1 MLEGLSTN
9 RRCESIAACLV
20 AAGQRFVIRYHSA
33 RTTQSEKRLNP
44 REAAELARSG
54 LFIASVYQD
63 RARKL
68 EDFGAARGAEDA
80 AAALTYAGQV
90 GQPPG
95 SAVYFAVDE
104 DFSAL
109 QVHAVV
115 VPYFRSIARVFAE
128 AGKGT
133 PYLSIGVY
141 GSGLTCR
148 LVGALPLVSFT
159 WLAEATGW
167 RESKTYTAWQVRQHR
182 NTGQTLCSLGVDF
195 QRCEAQDAFG
205 QWQPV
210 GGLLANDQSE
220 GQGELRHVKAEGGN
234 VRWMP
239 STLFNTPITMLAQGQ
254 SVRVLGTSA
263 PGWLRVRATV
273 GGSEVIGHVAASRL
287 EGVALLPALLPAV
300 LPEISPT
307 PPPTLALP
315 PASLR
320 ANHPAATR
328 ASTSGRAFPIGEA
341 GRPTRDTSAGAATR
355 VAQLQGIADWLAVPS
370 SPRFQR
376 VPGGDTYC
384 NVYATDY
391 ATLAG
396 AYLPRVWWTAP
407 ALVQIGQGHTPPVQ
421 YGVSVREMRAD
432 DLYAWLV
439 DAGPAFGWRP
449 VFDATALQATA
460 NAGGVGIICAD
471 REAQGRAGHITVVV
485 PEDATHGAE
494 RDADGNVTQP
504 LQSQAGAKNFRFG
517 SAGKSW
523 WLGTEFRDRGFFV
536 HA

>member
-9 RRCESIAACLV
+9 RRCESSATCLV
-20 AAGQRFVIRYHSA
+20 AAGQRFAIRYHSA
-33 RTTQSEKRLNP
+33 RTTQPEKRLHP
-44 REAAELARSG
+44 REAAGLARAG
-54 LFIASVYQD
+54 LSIASVYQD
-63 RARKL
+63 RARKV

-80 AAALTYAGQV
+80 AAALIYAGQV

-109 QVHAVV
+109 QIQAVV
-115 VPYFRSIARVFAE
+115 VPYFRAIARVFAE
-128 AGKGT
+128 AGNGT
-133 PYLSIGVY
+133 PYLTVGVY

-148 LVGALPLVSFT
+148 LIGALPFVSFT

-167 RESKTYTAWQVRQHR
+167 RESKIYTAWQVRQHR

-220 GQGELRHVKAEGGN
+220 GQGELRHIKAEGGN
-234 VRWMP
+234 LRWMP

-254 SVRVLGTSA
+254 SLRVLGASA

-273 GGSEVIGHVAASRL
+273 GGAEVIGHVAESRL
-287 EGVALLPALLPAV
+287 EGAALLPALLP
-300 LPEISPT
+300 T
-307 PPPTLALP
+307 PLPTLALP

-328 ASTSGRAFPIGEA
+328 ASTQGRAFPISEP
-341 GRPTRDTSAGAATR
+341 GRPTRDGSADAATR
-355 VAQLQGIADWLAVPS
+355 VAQLQAIADWLAVQS

-376 VPGGDTYC
+376 VPNGDTYC
-384 NVYATDY
+384 NIYATDY

-396 AYLPRVWWTAP
+396 VYLPRVWWTAP
-407 ALVQIGQGHTPPVQ
+407 ALVQIGQGHTPAVL
-421 YGVSVREMRAD
+421 YDVSVREMRAD
-432 DLYAWLV
+432 DLFAWLV
-439 DAGPAFGWRP
+439 DAGPSFGWRR
-449 VFDATALQATA
+449 VFDASALQAAA

-471 REAQGRAGHITVVV
+471 RMAEGRAGHITVVV
-485 PEDATHGAE
+485 PEDATHRAE

-517 SAGKSW
+517 SARDDW
-523 WLGTEFRDRGFFV
+523 WLGTEFRDRGFFA